1 MNFFTENAGSKSR
14 DFLFCF
20 VVFMDLEHFG
30 TWASVKVIL
39 PSPLGLSADLTL
51 PSFITEPSAV
61 REAAEQVSAKARS
74 LTLLEGNYRS
84 ESYSSPVNHQ
94 VTLPFDA
101 LFYFLNQNLLQFYVM
116 SIPRLQYVEIM

>member
-30 TWASVKVIL
+30 TWASVKVIW

-51 PSFITEPSAV
+51 PSFLTEPSAV

-101 LFYFLNQNLLQFYVM
+101 LFYFLNQNLLQFYMM
-116 SIPRLQYVEIM
+116 SIPRL